1 LLRSR
6 ARAWPIVLGLLVSAP
21 RATAEPAA
29 PRDDAADAA
38 RGERVV
44 AVAIAADPEEYG
56 ALCDALSELV
66 GRLGLK
72 MEPQRADEPPWSSG
86 AAAAGARRGGAV
98 RARVWID
105 ARAAARVDV
114 AVSVAREGTFGRAV
128 ERSVARADSGAIV
141 VEQVAHV
148 VHATLDSMLVE
159 SLPEPPPPAPSA
171 PPAPAPPP
179 PREAHVRSVPAGFG
193 LDAAAFATTGAVVSG
208 SGPVLGGG
216 VALALLAGRL
226 PMHPRLWL
234 TAAFDA
240 SFDTVSDDMVLETS
254 ISSFRALPSVELL
267 ATSAVRIELAAGGGI
282 DLFHT
287 IPRDARRPLV
297 ELLGARTDVDPVLA
311 AELIADLRVAWTARV
326 FVGAGLDYDLGLHR
340 YLDIQ
345 RMGEV
350 VVMQPWP
357 LRPVG
362 LLGLRIPLAGETA
375 YEGAE

>member
-1 LLRSR
+1 MLRSR
-6 ARAWPIVLGLLVSAP
+6 ARAWPIALGVLVSAS
-21 RATAEPAA
+21 RATAQPAS
-29 PRDDAADAA
+29 PRDDSADAA
-38 RGERVV
+38 HGERVV

-72 MEPQRADEPPWSSG
+72 IEPQRTDEPPWTSG
-86 AAAAGARRGGAV
+86 APGARRGAAV

-114 AVSVAREGTFGRAV
+114 AVSVAREGAFGRV
-128 ERSVARADSGAIV
+128 EH
-141 VEQVAHV
+141 VAHV
-148 VHATLDSMLVE
+148 VHATLDSLLVE
-159 SLPEPPPPAPSA
+159 SPPEPPPPPPTA
-171 PPAPAPPP
+171 PPAPAPTP
-179 PREAHVRSVPAGFG
+179 PREAHVRSAPAGFG

-216 VALALLAGRL
+216 VALALLVGQL

-254 ISSFRALPSVELL
+254 ISSFRALPSVEIF
-267 ATSAVRIELAAGGGI
+267 ATSAVRVELAAGAGI

-287 IPRDARRPLV
+287 IPRDASRPFV
-297 ELLGARTDVDPVLA
+297 DLLGTRTDVDPILA
-311 AELIADLRVAWTARV
+311 AELIADVRVAWTARV
-326 FVGAGLDYDLGLHR
+326 FLGAGLDYDLGLHR
-340 YLDIQ
+340 YLDIRRTGQ
-345 RMGEV
+345 V
-350 VVMQPWP
+350 VVMEPWP